1 MSRFFSEDWFYLA
14 FTKPDCKI
22 QYDDSGIDLEVSA
35 DTTEEQRRYLNKD
48 LDTLTISMGIDAAD
62 FSPCV
67 IIVNVPQEECDI
79 FDDEDQQAAF
89 RAFGRLVQE
98 RYGKGIV
105 SHWHQQ
111 LNRDIPG
118 YRSLNELEL
127 SIIQKKLS
135 EGKYSE
141 WMFRTASEALR
152 GLDAC
157 ISGIAKDLDEM
168 GEYNPVA
175 LDWLNCACDL
185 KNKIFRYGLP
195 AITEPNMF
203 YGIQCSRLGF
213 KVKYYYF
220 RLLYTFS
227 DTIGPINGESLGPVM
242 SGYTCSMLSSSM
254 PWLTCAEFAERY
266 GVSEE
271 TALDWIHRGEIR
283 TAAEDQQGW
292 KILSGALPPDEDEE
306 YEPQTYIPI
315 TDELPAEAI
324 EAYPFLSRLA
334 KDQWFQIRETETGS
348 YSIVLIPE
356 AEPDV
361 DGKVV
366 AVLNR
371 EEREKFEYDLLRAAW
386 VRYDMQERM
395 MRMDNHTDEK
405 A

>member
-1 MSRFFSEDWFYLA
+1 
-14 FTKPDCKI
+14 
-22 QYDDSGIDLEVSA
+22 
-35 DTTEEQRRYLNKD
+35 
-48 LDTLTISMGIDAAD
+48 
-62 FSPCV
+62 
-67 IIVNVPQEECDI
+67 
-79 FDDEDQQAAF
+79 
-89 RAFGRLVQE
+89 
-98 RYGKGIV
+98 
-105 SHWHQQ
+105 
-111 LNRDIPG
+111 
-118 YRSLNELEL
+118 
-127 SIIQKKLS
+127 
-135 EGKYSE
+135 
-141 WMFRTASEALR
+141 
-152 GLDAC
+152 
-157 ISGIAKDLDEM
+157 
-168 GEYNPVA
+168 
-175 LDWLNCACDL
+175 
-185 KNKIFRYGLP
+185 
-195 AITEPNMF
+195 
-203 YGIQCSRLGF
+203 
-213 KVKYYYF
+213 
-220 RLLYTFS
+220 
-227 DTIGPINGESLGPVM
+227 M

-283 TAAEDQQGW
+283 TVAEDQQGW

-334 KDQWFQIRETETGS
+334 KGHWFQIRETETGS
-348 YSIVLIPE
+348 YAVVLIPE